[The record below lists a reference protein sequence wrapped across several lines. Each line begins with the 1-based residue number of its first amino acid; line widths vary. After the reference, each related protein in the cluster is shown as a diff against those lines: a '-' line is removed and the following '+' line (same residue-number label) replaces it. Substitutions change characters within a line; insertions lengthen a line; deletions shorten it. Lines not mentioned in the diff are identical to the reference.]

1 MTTTN
6 QPNGAAMSAMLAAA
20 IASAAFGALVLLGAT
35 GVFSAPAIYA
45 PAGGLSGRSTGALLV
60 WLITWVLLHRQWR
73 DRSVS
78 MSRVSAWSFVLVLV
92 SIVATFPPLW
102 ELFK

>member
-6 QPNGAAMSAMLAAA
+6 QPNGAAMAAILAAA
-20 IASAAFGALVLLGAT
+20 IASAAFGALVL
-35 GVFSAPAIYA
+35 
-45 PAGGLSGRSTGALLV
+45 
-60 WLITWVLLHRQWR
+60 VL
-73 DRSVS
+73 
-78 MSRVSAWSFVLVLV
+78 A